1 MDAVEGFLKKRP
13 HSELS
18 MYYPLLSNIFTTSIC
33 QKRFRLY
40 PRKSRSTGNMAEVM
54 GFYDSN
60 LSGELK
66 DDPLNPPL
74 KKRKLENGEPDVDLV
89 CHEDNAFNSDDEDNE
104 DNSEGLEIDEDTNS
118 EDNMETTAASTNTPT
133 STNSNHSSHS
143 IQIPIQQLQPQ
154 IQSLSLQTDSLNHFQ

>member
-1 MDAVEGFLKKRP
+1 
-13 HSELS
+13 
-18 MYYPLLSNIFTTSIC
+18 
-33 QKRFRLY
+33 
-40 PRKSRSTGNMAEVM
+40 MAEVM

-118 EDNMETTAASTNTPT
+118 EDNMETTAASTTTGTPT
-133 STNSNHSSHS
+133 STNSNHSSSHS
-143 IQIPIQQLQPQ
+143 IQIPLQQLQPQ
-154 IQSLSLQTDSLNHFQ
+154 IQSLSLQTDNFNHSQ